1 MVLSSNPEKGR
12 AINCAL
18 IAVIWLIV
26 GVPLTGYGISSKHF
40 AFLMPGL
47 VLLVGALPWSIIAIV
62 SFWTAGKYDKIVAGE
77 GRLARWTYTKAEWD
91 KAIIEGYTKDHV
103 QRFAI
108 LITFLV
114 GIALF
119 AALALGLDP
128 TNAAL
133 IEWGSAIVAV
143 MLFLVIYYPKL
154 RKAKKPERSDTFIAR
169 DGLLFNREFHLW
181 NVFGARFD
189 SAVFVPKSHA
199 IEIRYWFTAN
209 EWGMQLRTLMI
220 PVPKGKEREAK
231 RVVESLT
238 KSYKS

>member
-1 MVLSSNPEKGR
+1 MVLSNNPEKGR

-18 IAVIWLIV
+18 IAMIWLIV
-26 GVPLTGYGISSKHF
+26 GIPLTGYGISSKHF

-47 VLLVGALPWSIIAIV
+47 VLLVGTIPWSIIAVV
-62 SFWTAGKYDKIVAGE
+62 SFWIAGKYDRIVAGE
-77 GRLARWTYTKAEWD
+77 GRLAHWKYTKEEWD
-91 KAIIEGYTKDHV
+91 RAVMEGYTKDHV

-108 LITFLV
+108 LIMFLV

-119 AALALGLDP
+119 AALSVGLDP
-128 TNAAL
+128 ANAAL
-133 IEWGSAIVAV
+133 VEWGSLIVSV
-143 MLFLVIYYPKL
+143 IMFLIIYYPKL

-169 DGLLFNREFHLW
+169 DGLLFNKEFHLW

-189 SAVFVPKSHA
+189 SAATVPKSHA

-220 PVPKGKEREAK
+220 PVPNGKEQEAK
-231 RVVESLT
+231 RAVKSLM
-238 KSYKS
+238 KNKG